1 MAPPS
6 RAIHEPLARLLPIQE
21 FLQGFRF
28 GSRRPAAKPLVRAP
42 GLLRRLID
50 YLEFLATL
58 PSKRTPTF
66 ARWRY
71 ELDLTEQDVAER
83 AGTSHSFVS
92 KLEAGDHIP
101 TILANLQGVP
111 DCDRRQ
117 SGATSGPLGLR
128 ASLP

>member
-1 MAPPS
+1 
-6 RAIHEPLARLLPIQE
+6 
-21 FLQGFRF
+21 
-28 GSRRPAAKPLVRAP
+28 
-42 GLLRRLID
+42 LID